1 MWISYQMKYE
11 KQIYLIKIIKN
22 IIKFILVFNIKSI
35 IQKK

>member
-11 KQIYLIKIIKN
+11 KQIYLIKISKKN
-22 IIKFILVFNIKSI
+22 IKFILVFNIKSI